1 LRSKLNKNIPFLNLG
16 AMNAEASQSV
26 AEAWRAVTA
35 ESSFIGGRHVQD
47 FESQW
52 ASYCGSRFC
61 VGVSDGTA
69 ALELVLRALDV
80 GPGDDILVPANTFI
94 ATWEAVAAVGANPV
108 AVDVDPESLL
118 VTAETLGNALTK
130 NTVGAIPVHLFG
142 RPANMTEIMA
152 FAGRHKL
159 WIVEDAA
166 QAHGAKWNGQMVG
179 TFGDA
184 GCFSFYPGKN
194 LGAFGDAGAVITN
207 SQRIAQVVRS
217 FANHG
222 RRDGHADVHDII
234 GNNRRLDALQAAILS
249 AKLPFLNSWNA
260 RRRNVHSWYA
270 ERLGGL
276 LVGNTPEPR
285 AVSVHHLEV
294 IRICNRDQI
303 RGQLTELGIGTGI
316 HYRIPCHRHVAFAN
330 LEISKVPVVELA
342 ANEIL
347 SLPMY
352 PHMLREEVEDVSEAL
367 LKLNKA
373 FSKSENRMLGHA
385 AA

>member
-1 LRSKLNKNIPFLNLG
+1 LKKNIPFLDLG
-16 AMNAEASQSV
+16 AMNAEAAQGL
-26 AEAWRAVTA
+26 AEAWRTAIA
-35 ESSFIGGRHVQD
+35 ESAFIGGRRVQD

-52 ASYCGSRFC
+52 ASYCGSSFC
-61 VGVSDGTA
+61 IGLSDGTA
-69 ALELVLRALDV
+69 ALELALRALGA

-94 ATWEAVAAVGANPV
+94 ATWEAVAAVGARPV

-118 VTAETLGNALTK
+118 VTVETLSNALTK

-142 RPANMTEIMA
+142 QPANMTEIMA

-159 WIVEDAA
+159 WVVEDAA
-166 QAHGAKWNGQMVG
+166 QAHGARWNGQLVG

-207 SQRIAQVVRS
+207 SHRIAGFVRS

-222 RRDGHADVHDII
+222 RRDGHADIHDII

-249 AKLPFLNSWNA
+249 AKLPLLDLWNA
-260 RRRNVHSWYA
+260 RRRNVHSWYKR
-270 ERLGGL
+270 RLGGL
-276 LVGNTPEPR
+276 LVGHTPDPR
-285 AVSVHHLEV
+285 AVSVYHLEV
-294 IRICNRDQI
+294 IRTGNRDQLK
-303 RGQLTELGIGTGI
+303 RQLTELGIGTGI
-316 HYRIPCHRHVAFAN
+316 HYRTPCHLHAAFKSVAN
-330 LEISKVPVVELA
+330 SKVPVAALA

-347 SLPMY
+347 SLPMF
-352 PHMLREEVEDVSEAL
+352 PHMSREDVEYVCDAL
-367 LKLNKA
+367 SNLVSP
-373 FSKSENRMLGHA
+373 FGTSKSRIFRHA

>member
-1 LRSKLNKNIPFLNLG
+1 LNKNIPFLDLG
-16 AMNAEASQSV
+16 AMNAEAAQGI
-26 AEAWRAVTA
+26 AEAWRAITT
-35 ESSFIGGRHVQD
+35 ESAFIGGRRVQD

-52 ASYCGSRFC
+52 ASYCGSSFC
-61 VGVSDGTA
+61 IGLSDGTA
-69 ALELVLRALDV
+69 ALELALRALGA

-94 ATWEAVAAVGANPV
+94 ATWEAIAAVGARPV
-108 AVDVDPESLL
+108 AVDVDPASLL

-142 RPANMTEIMA
+142 QPANMTEIMA

-159 WIVEDAA
+159 WIIEDAA
-166 QAHGAKWNGQMVG
+166 QAHGARWNGQAVG

-207 SQRIAQVVRS
+207 SHRIAGFVRS

-222 RRDGHADVHDII
+222 RRDGHADIHDII
-234 GNNRRLDALQAAILS
+234 GNNRRLDGLQAAILS

-260 RRRNVHSWYA
+260 RRRNVHSWYRQ
-270 ERLGGL
+270 RLGTQV
-276 LVGNTPEPR
+276 VGHTPDTR

-294 IRICNRDQI
+294 IRVCNRDQI

-316 HYRIPCHRHVAFAN
+316 HYRIPCHRHAAFEN
-330 LEISKVPVVELA
+330 LAVPAVPIAESA
-342 ANEIL
+342 ASEIL

-352 PHMLREEVEDVSEAL
+352 PHMKQEDVEHVCDAMFNLVSPFGA
-367 LKLNKA
+367 
-373 FSKSENRMLGHA
+373 SKSRIFRHA